1 MPLRSI
7 LTVSISFVLSVFLPV
22 FLPFYLSFASSRFAP
37 CRNDGQKPYSQW
49 NNNMVLLKVNAKYKQ
64 ECPKC
69 PKPFYKDVI
78 SPSLNFLKKDRQ
90 VKYREYPLPTEDLLG
105 GTGGLLRS
113 PLVLMEM
120 KHPIKVL
127 SMQ

>member
-1 MPLRSI
+1 MPVSSI
-7 LTVSISFVLSVFLPV
+7 LTVSLSFVLSDFLPV
-22 FLPFYLSFASSRFAP
+22 VLLPLSFASSRFAP

-69 PKPFYKDVI
+69 PKPFYKDVV

-90 VKYREYPLPTEDLLG
+90 VKYREAPPTENLLG
-105 GTGGLLRS
+105 GTGGLLHP

-120 KHPIKVL
+120 KHPIKVI